1 MSAGGAPA
9 VRYPGGELELFE
21 RATRWKAYLGRQLAP
36 FLEGDVLEVG
46 AGRGGTTPFLWN
58 ARVASW
64 CCLEPDPA
72 LCREIERKIA
82 GGRLPG
88 GCRAEAGGVA
98 GLAAERRFDAV
109 VYVDVLEHVEDDR
122 SELASAARRLREGG
136 HLVVLGP
143 AHPWLYSPFDAA
155 IGHFRRYSQ
164 ASLRALAPP
173 GLVEVAGGYL
183 DSAGLLA
190 SAGNR
195 LLLRSADPSP
205 AQIGFWDRWL
215 VPVSERL
222 DRLLGGRVGKSV
234 FVVWQ
239 RPGTP

>member
-9 VRYPGGELELFE
+9 ARYPGGELELFE
-21 RATRWKAYLGRQLAP
+21 RAIRWKTYLGRQLAP
-36 FLEGDVLEVG
+36 FLAGDVLEVG
-46 AGRGGTTPFLWN
+46 AGRGGTTPFLWS
-58 ARVASW
+58 ARVVSW
-64 CCLEPDPA
+64 RCLEPDPA

-82 GGRLPG
+82 AGELPA
-88 GCRAEAGGVA
+88 GCGAEVGSVA

-122 SELASAARRLREGG
+122 SELASAARHLREGG

-155 IGHFRRYSQ
+155 IGHFRRYSR

-173 GLVEVAGGYL
+173 GLAEVAAGYL

-195 LLLRSADPSP
+195 LLLRTADPAP

-222 DRLLGGRVGKSV
+222 DRLLAGRVGKSV

-239 RPGTP
+239 RPAAP